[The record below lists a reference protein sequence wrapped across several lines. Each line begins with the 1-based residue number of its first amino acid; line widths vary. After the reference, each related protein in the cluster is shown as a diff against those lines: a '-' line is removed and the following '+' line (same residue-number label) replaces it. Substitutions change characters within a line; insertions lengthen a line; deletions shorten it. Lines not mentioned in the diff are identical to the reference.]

1 MSNLI
6 VIEGADGAGKAT
18 QTKFLVERLR
28 NDGYEVETIDFPRY
42 ENNHF
47 GKLIREC
54 LDGKRGNFMDVDP
67 RVVSALYAADRYESS
82 KQINEWLSAGKMVVA
97 DRYVSAN
104 MLHQG
109 AKISDESEREEFLN
123 WLNEM
128 EHGVFE
134 LPRPSLIIYLDVPH
148 SVRKDL
154 MGQDKTRTKLDLA
167 ELMDEHQIATET
179 SAKSLVASLNNW
191 HPINCVGETGL
202 RTREDIH
209 EDVYRVTLEVVRG

>member
-28 NDGYEVETIDFPRY
+28 NEGYEVETIDFPRY
-42 ENNHF
+42 ESNHF

-134 LPRPSLIIYLDVPH
+134 LPKPSLIIYLDVPH